1 MNLSFHTFPKDVLVK
16 KKWIVAIKR
25 DEGPEFRVTK
35 LTVVCSDHFVDSD
48 YATGKRQGGTSGPSR
63 SSKTLRRLRKNAVLS
78 VFTFRPVPKCRRKP
92 TVHVDEVTSNSPL
105 YGPPTYQTWLEEELH
120 ITKDLLDK
128 ELSKVL
134 ELKTQVLSYVN
145 LVEQERLLK
154 VSGKKGMSDLE
165 FYSGFNNEEFIQC
178 FNFLQPQYIQSLEQS
193 SRDSCSVCVRRS
205 GAGPKYLLNLEDQ
218 FLLVLIRL
226 RLGLLEKDLA
236 IRFCVGEATVSR
248 TFVRWINYMYLRLGL
263 LPVWPSSESIQRYMP
278 FVFKEAYP
286 TTFCIMDVTEIF
298 CELPASLSLQSQ
310 CYFSY
315 KSHTTMK
322 GLLAVA
328 PNGAIIFVSELFT
341 GSISDRQLTM
351 QSGFLE
357 MLKSVPHGRSVMAD
371 KGFDIQDLLVKHG
384 LLLNIPPFKGST
396 ALQFSDVQKTQTI
409 ARVRI
414 HVERVIGQVKRRY
427 RILQS
432 VIPLSTA
439 GSIYQIWSVCC
450 MLTNFRKKI
459 INEDHD

>member
-1 MNLSFHTFPKDVLVK
+1 MP
-16 KKWIVAIKR
+16 
-25 DEGPEFRVTK
+25 
-35 LTVVCSDHFVDSD
+35 
-48 YATGKRQGGTSGPSR
+48 
-63 SSKTLRRLRKNAVLS
+63 S
-78 VFTFRPVPKCRRKP
+78 VFTFRPLPKCRRKP
-92 TVHVDEVTSNSPL
+92 TVRVDEVTSNSPL
-105 YGPPTYQTWLEEELH
+105 FGPPTYQTWLEEELH

-154 VSGKKGMSDLE
+154 VSDKKGMSDLE
-165 FYSGFNNEEFIQC
+165 FYSGFNNEEFIHC
-178 FNFLQPQYIQSLEQS
+178 FSFLQPQYIQSLEQS
-193 SRDSCSVCVRRS
+193 SRDTCSVRVRRS
-205 GAGPKYLLNLEDQ
+205 GAGPKYLLSLEDQ

-236 IRFCVGEATVSR
+236 IRFCIGEATVSR
-248 TFVRWINYMYLRLGL
+248 TFVRWINHMYLRLRL

-278 FVFKEAYP
+278 VVFKEAYP
-286 TTFCIMDVTEIF
+286 TTFCIVDATEIF
-298 CELPASLSLQSQ
+298 CEVPASLSLQSQ
-310 CYFSY
+310 CYSSY
-315 KSHTTMK
+315 KSHPTMK
-322 GLLAVA
+322 GLLTVS

-341 GSISDRQLTM
+341 GSISDRQLTI

-371 KGFDIQDLLVKHG
+371 KGFNIQDLLVKHG
-384 LLLNIPPFKGST
+384 LLLNIPPFKGSV

-409 ARVRI
+409 ARVQI
-414 HVERVIGQVKRRY
+414 HVERVICQVKRRY

-439 GSIYQIWSVCC
+439 GSINQIWSVCC

-459 INEDHD
+459 INEDHY